1 MNLWLT
7 VVGMGL
13 VTYAI
18 RLSVLV
24 FVSHTHL
31 PGAAR
36 DALRFVKPAVLFAII
51 LPAVLYVGDDQ
62 SFELTLGNQRFV
74 AACFAAAIAWF
85 TKSVWLTVA
94 TGMAALWLLQW
105 AW

>member
-7 VVGMGL
+7 IVGMGL

-24 FVSHTHL
+24 FVSHRRL
-31 PGAAR
+31 PGAVR
-36 DALRFVKPAVLFAII
+36 DALRFVMPAVLFAII
-51 LPAVLYVGDDQ
+51 LPSVLYVGEDQ
-62 SFELTLGNQRFV
+62 SFELTFGNQRLV
-74 AACFAAAIAWF
+74 AACFAATIAWF

>member
-7 VVGMGL
+7 VLGMGV
-13 VTYAI
+13 VTYGV

-24 FVSHTHL
+24 FVSHTSL
-31 PGAAR
+31 PIAVR
-36 DALRFVKPAVLFAII
+36 DALRFVMPAVLFAII

-62 SFELTLGNQRFV
+62 SFDLTPGNERLL
-74 AACFAAAIAWF
+74 AAVFAAAVAWYS
-85 TKSVWLTVA
+85 KNVWLTVIA
-94 TGMAALWLLQW
+94 GMAALWLLEW

>member
-1 MNLWLT
+1 MTLWLT
-7 VVGMGL
+7 VAGMGA

-24 FVSHTHL
+24 FVSHDAL
-31 PGAAR
+31 PAAAR
-36 DALRFVKPAVLFAII
+36 DALRFVMPAVLLAII
-51 LPAVLYVGDDQ
+51 LPAVLYVGENQ
-62 SFELTLGNQRFV
+62 TLDLSIGNQRLA
-74 AACFAAAIAWF
+74 AACIAGAVAWGA
-85 TKSVWLTVA
+85 KNVWLTVS

>member
-1 MNLWLT
+1 VNLWLT
-7 VVGMGL
+7 IVGMGL

-31 PGAAR
+31 PSAAR
-36 DALRFVKPAVLFAII
+36 DALRFVMPAVLFAII
-51 LPAVLYVGDDQ
+51 LPAVLYVGEDR
-62 SFELTLGNQRFV
+62 SFDLALGNQRLM
-74 AACFAAAIAWF
+74 AASFAAAIAWF
-85 TKSVWLTVA
+85 TKSVWLTVM
-94 TGMAALWLLQW
+94 TGMVALWLLQW